1 MKDSFKKI
9 TENFWFRI
17 ILIVLIIFMV
27 WLVLSW
33 LWPENLMPESFKKDI
48 YGNKKDTGLIP
59 FIYYYLTIT
68 TSAILIYI
76 AYYNLNKTNREIEAK
91 FLLDIDKRWGEP
103 QIIKAREVIQE
114 IHAAW
119 QLKYKEQEKSKE
131 CIRNLFFSSSMI
143 NLSESTDKESIK
155 KYVCLIN
162 FLDFME
168 TIGYLYSEDYITKK
182 QLDELCGSSILY
194 NFEIFKGLITH
205 KREKRC
211 SPSEYKMFEILYLDL
226 RKEKVSRLE
235 V

>member
-1 MKDSFKKI
+1 MKDNFKKI
-9 TENFWFRI
+9 LDNFW
-17 ILIVLIIFMV
+17 LTLIIIFIIVFGLWFLLSLV
-27 WLVLSW
+27 W
-33 LWPENLMPESFKKDI
+33 PESFMPQSLQKDI
-48 YGNKKDTGLIP
+48 NGVQKDTGLIP

-68 TSAILIYI
+68 TSSILIYV
-76 AYYNLNKTNREIEAK
+76 AYYNLNRANREIEAK
-91 FLLDIDKRWGEP
+91 FLFDIDKRWGEP